1 MQASLLIEGGNSGSM
16 TNHAT
21 DRNAV
26 SVKGATRDFSTVTLS
41 PLAAHLGI
49 SEPRLAGGA
58 ARPSGSIF
66 DEHKS

>member
-1 MQASLLIEGGNSGSM
+1 MA
-16 TNHAT
+16 NHVT
-21 DRNAV
+21 DRNVV

-41 PLAAHLGI
+41 PLAAHLGNG
-49 SEPRLAGGA
+49 EPRLAGGV

>member
-1 MQASLLIEGGNSGSM
+1 MA
-16 TNHAT
+16 NHVT

-41 PLAAHLGI
+41 PLAAHLGNG
-49 SEPRLAGGA
+49 EPRLADGA